1 MSILASLHDIHLS
14 YANHPVL
21 EGVDL
26 SLSEGGVTALL
37 GPTGSGK
44 TRILRLL
51 SGLEKPNRGEIHR
64 DQIHRKT
71 GFVFQNPNLIPW
83 LSGEENLRL
92 CLRDP
97 AQETKM
103 NKWIAQFS
111 LRQHLHKKMHQ
122 LSGGQRQKF
131 NLLRGFLNA
140 SSLLLM
146 DEPFTG
152 LDPVQKQNLYEI
164 FFELRAETAVT
175 VFLVTHDID
184 EALLLADRIFF
195 LSPRQRKLNFEMPN
209 PLRAPLSTE
218 PDSSSTV
225 PLSTNA
231 GDPSPAPSLV
241 RLRLQPG
248 YLSLFTQLDALY
260 KAEADE

>member
-1 MSILASLHDIHLS
+1 
-14 YANHPVL
+14 
-21 EGVDL
+21 VDL
-26 SLSEGGVTALL
+26 SLSSGGVTALL

-51 SGLEKPNRGEIHR
+51 AGLEKPDRGEIR
-64 DQIHRKT
+64 RERIHGKT
-71 GFVFQNPNLIPW
+71 GFVFQNPNLVPW

-92 CLRDP
+92 CLQDP
-97 AQETKM
+97 AREKKM
-103 NKWIAQFS
+103 NEWIAQFS
-111 LRQHLHKKMHQ
+111 LQDHLGKKTHQ

-140 SSLLLM
+140 PSLLLM

-175 VFLVTHDID
+175 VLLVTHDID

-195 LSPRQRKLNFEMPN
+195 LSPRQRKLSFEMPN
-209 PLRAPLSTE
+209 PLRASGAAGPGAHSMMELHSRAEYLPLFARL
-218 PDSSSTV
+218 DS
-225 PLSTNA
+225 
-231 GDPSPAPSLV
+231 
-241 RLRLQPG
+241 
-248 YLSLFTQLDALY
+248 LY
-260 KAEADE
+260 KTEAGA